1 MQKFEFMMEIQ
12 LDDDQMDIIQE
23 SYEKA
28 KANGF
33 TCPVECYVE
42 SLTHIAIGTRLLRLA
57 KADILA

>member
-1 MQKFEFMMEIQ
+1 MHKFEFIMEIQ
-12 LDDDQMDIIQE
+12 LDDDQMEIILE

-42 SLTHIAIGTRLLRLA
+42 SLAHIAIGTRLLKLA
-57 KADILA
+57 KADVLA